1 LLARLS
7 NDNPVEPA
15 QTLSQRLSGWLDWT
29 DAIALSS
36 ALGSNTSAVAM
47 FDAGSSG
54 AAEECE
60 AECRR
65 VRAALMQAI
74 EGDSILAPA
83 KPARLARS
91 PIPAH
96 APRRHDPAEDAAG
109 YALFRQSYLSLQQ
122 SMETSVGNLRRR
134 LRAVLAGRSPAMS
147 RLAMVDAAMER
158 ALGAREQQLLSS
170 VPIALRG
177 HFERLRRAEGE
188 RLAQAQAQSDLPAAE
203 RGAWLALFRKDMQC
217 VLVAELEL
225 RFQPVQGLLAAL
237 RTC

>member
-1 LLARLS
+1 
-7 NDNPVEPA
+7 
-15 QTLSQRLSGWLDWT
+15 
-29 DAIALSS
+29 
-36 ALGSNTSAVAM
+36 
-47 FDAGSSG
+47 
-54 AAEECE
+54 
-60 AECRR
+60 
-65 VRAALMQAI
+65 
-74 EGDSILAPA
+74 
-83 KPARLARS
+83 
-91 PIPAH
+91 
-96 APRRHDPAEDAAG
+96 
-109 YALFRQSYLSLQQ
+109 LSLQQ